1 MSLIKSTFPKFPKAM
16 DELLNPYRFFEDSSN
31 WWPAT
36 NIKED
41 ENNYQVELA
50 VPGYKKE
57 DFNIEA
63 ENGVVTIMAQR
74 KIEDEQKEE
83 NYTRKEFSYQS
94 FRKSFTLPEGIK
106 EDDIKAK
113 YKDGILNLEIA
124 KSENHKRIEPKKIAI
139 S

>member
-1 MSLIKSTFPKFPKAM
+1 MSLIKSKFPKAM
-16 DELLNPYRFFEDSSN
+16 DELLNPYRFFENSSN

-41 ENNYQVELA
+41 ENNYQIELA

-63 ENGVVTIMAQR
+63 ENGVVTIKAQH
-74 KIEDEQKEE
+74 KMEDEQKEE

-94 FRKSFTLPEGIK
+94 FQKSFTLPEGIK

-124 KSENHKRIEPKKIAI
+124 KSEIHKRIEPKRIAI